1 MNKFSVPNIEFC
13 AQCTRVKHLVPVI
26 SLRRDGLRIHG
37 PLEVV
42 EMRFCSLFSSL
53 RIGTLFYCG
62 SLKPRF
68 LGMSVEMKIFRLCL
82 IYLSGFRSCTL
93 L

>member
-1 MNKFSVPNIEFC
+1 MNKFGMPNIEFC

-53 RIGTLFYCG
+53 RIGSLFYCG
-62 SLKPRF
+62 SLRHRF
-68 LGMSVEMKIFRLCL
+68 LVMSVEMVILLLCL
-82 IYLSGFRSCTL
+82 IYLSVFRSCTL